1 LNLKDKVVLVF
12 LIIGMDTKEVFL
24 KQKQSKI
31 EMILNDALMGKL

>member
-12 LIIGMDTKEVFL
+12 LIIGMDTKEDFL